1 MLEKKTK
8 YVSVYTPSELENW
21 EELNFHRKR
30 VLQQWY
36 AHLNDD
42 DTVRDIY
49 DNAVYNTDLIV
60 YDYDNP
66 YVRRELVTLNLGD
79 EMGTYSF
86 NMQLNMEYKNKDH
99 DASHD
104 DINTEI
110 MKIINAYNHRDDI
123 RVWIRELH
131 PTMSSSIWKF
141 TLAVSMSMRDCK
153 EHTWSEYRQDFDK
166 VVQAVHEHNCT

>member
-30 VLQQWY
+30 TLQQWY
-36 AHLNDD
+36 VHLNDE
-42 DTVRDIY
+42 DTIRDIY

-86 NMQLNMEYKNKDH
+86 NMQLNLSLIH
-99 DASHD
+99 
-104 DINTEI
+104 I
-110 MKIINAYNHRDDI
+110 
-123 RVWIRELH
+123 
-131 PTMSSSIWKF
+131 
-141 TLAVSMSMRDCK
+141 
-153 EHTWSEYRQDFDK
+153 
-166 VVQAVHEHNCT
+166 